1 MVLDGLQQLF
11 IRKIGGISIW
21 INGLETHIHELY
33 EQRLPHGL
41 PHQHRLVLRGVQEH
55 EEVPQMF
62 VGQQVLEFVR
72 LGKELELVQGH
83 GVGGGEEEGLLR
95 LRVPRTGVR
104 LHALPVTQTSLFVL
118 RGVGQC

>member
-11 IRKIGGISIW
+11 IRKIGGISIR
-21 INGLETHIHELY
+21 INGLKTHIHKLY

-41 PHQHRLVLRGVQEH
+41 PHQHRLVLRGVQEQ

-62 VGQQVLEFVR
+62 VGQQGLESVG
-72 LGKELELVQGH
+72 LGQELELVQGH

-104 LHALPVTQTSLFVL
+104 LHAHPVTKISLFVL
-118 RGVGQC
+118 RGVGQ